1 MTLAPTL
8 PGLGPATPV
17 EPRPGSRAAR
27 MLMPRSVDVVKDLAA
42 DYGVCTRP
50 VSLRRTD
57 LDSGQTEVIDMPCGA
72 TQEAKC
78 PACAKRARKLRQQ
91 QIREGWHRTDEP
103 DPGPQPATEAQRGLI
118 VARAHLEFARDEAAR
133 ASQWDQVADLD
144 DAIGELEG
152 QITTEGMRGRPAP
165 PHASHDQ
172 DDGDGDGK
180 RRVRST
186 KRRQDA
192 PDLPRLPVENRTVG
206 RTYEGHGG
214 QVFRP
219 SMFLTLTL
227 GSYGRVHSD
236 GTPVDP
242 DSYDYRRAAWDA
254 VHFPRLLD
262 RFWQNLRRA
271 VGWNVQYAGAVEPQ
285 RRLAPH
291 AHFAMRGTIPR
302 ALVRQVAAATYHQV
316 WWPPATE
323 LVYEPGMAPQWD
335 ATAGGY
341 TDPDSGEL
349 LPSWDDALDLV
360 DADPDAEPV
369 HVVRFGTQVDAK
381 GVLAGTK
388 DADRCVGYITK
399 YLTKQAADCHD
410 VTTGRQ
416 RAHLERLWQELRHTP
431 CSERCANWL
440 LYGIQPKKA
449 RPGLKPGNCKNK
461 VHKRETLGI
470 GGRRVLISRQW
481 SGKTLA
487 DHRADRKEWVKALL
501 GVTTDATTAPLGGE
515 QRHAWELA
523 KPTDPDVPP
532 LGHRVLRAIS
542 ERIQWRAQLDAAKR
556 AADAP
561 PDVSA
566 TGSDRPS
573 AEGTTAA

>member
-1 MTLAPTL
+1 
-8 PGLGPATPV
+8 
-17 EPRPGSRAAR
+17 

-57 LDSGQTEVIDMPCGA
+57 LDTGRTEVIDMPCGA

-78 PACAKRARKLRQQ
+78 PACAARARRLRQQ
-91 QIREGWHRTDEP
+91 QIREGWHRDDEP
-103 DPGPQPATEAQRGLI
+103 DPGPAPATEAQRALI
-118 VARAHLEFARDEAAR
+118 VARAHLEFARAEAAR

-144 DAIGELEG
+144 DAISELEG

-165 PHASHDQ
+165 PHATD
-172 DDGDGDGK
+172 DDGQDTGDGK

-192 PDLPRLPVENRTVG
+192 PDLPRLPVENRTIG
-206 RTYEGHGG
+206 RTYEGRDG

-316 WWPPATE
+316 WWPPVDQ
-323 LVYEPGMAPQWD
+323 LVYEPGRAPEWNPD
-335 ATAGGY
+335 AGGY

-349 LPSWDDALDLV
+349 LPTWDDALDLV
-360 DADPDAEPV
+360 DADPDAQPV
-369 HVVRFGTQVDAK
+369 HVVRFGSQVDAK

-410 VTTGRQ
+410 VTTARQ
-416 RAHLERLWQELRHTP
+416 RAHLERLWAELRHTP

-440 LYGIQPKKA
+440 LYGVQPKKA

-487 DHRADRKEWVKALL
+487 DHRADRREWVKALL
-501 GVTTDATTAPLGGE
+501 GVTTDATTAPPGSDTV
-515 QRHAWELA
+515 RHAWELA

-542 ERIQWRAQLDAAKR
+542 ERVQWRAQLDAARR
-556 AADAP
+556 ASEEQSSKAP
-561 PDVSA
+561 AHQPCEKGDM
-566 TGSDRPS
+566 D
-573 AEGTTAA
+573 

>member
-1 MTLAPTL
+1 MA
-8 PGLGPATPV
+8 G
-17 EPRPGSRAAR
+17 RPGRCRPEVASR
-27 MLMPRSVDVVKDLAA
+27 
-42 DYGVCTRP
+42 
-50 VSLRRTD
+50 
-57 LDSGQTEVIDMPCGA
+57 
-72 TQEAKC
+72 
-78 PACAKRARKLRQQ
+78 
-91 QIREGWHRTDEP
+91 
-103 DPGPQPATEAQRGLI
+103 PGPGR
-118 VARAHLEFARDEAAR
+118 
-133 ASQWDQVADLD
+133 
-144 DAIGELEG
+144 
-152 QITTEGMRGRPAP
+152 RGRFA
-165 PHASHDQ
+165 
-172 DDGDGDGK
+172 
-180 RRVRST
+180 
-186 KRRQDA
+186 
-192 PDLPRLPVENRTVG
+192 G
-206 RTYEGHGG
+206 R
-214 QVFRP
+214 
-219 SMFLTLTL
+219 
-227 GSYGRVHSD
+227 
-236 GTPVDP
+236 
-242 DSYDYRRAAWDA
+242 
-254 VHFPRLLD
+254 LD

-316 WWPPATE
+316 WWPPAHE
-323 LVYEPGMAPQWD
+323 LVYEPGRAPQWN
-335 ATAGGY
+335 AHAAGY
-341 TDPDSGEL
+341 TDPETGEL

-369 HVVRFGTQVDAK
+369 HVVRFGSQVDAK

-410 VTTGRQ
+410 VTTARQ

-487 DHRADRKEWVKALL
+487 DHRADRREWVKALL
-501 GVTTDATTAPLGGE
+501 GVTTDADTAPTDSDAV
-515 QRHAWELA
+515 RHAWELA

-542 ERIQWRAQLDAAKR
+542 ERIQWRAQLDAARR
-556 AADAP
+556 AADP
-561 PDVSA
+561 SNVSA
-566 TGSDRPS
+566 T
-573 AEGTTAA
+573 ATTQEGTA

>member
-1 MTLAPTL
+1 MTITPAL
-8 PGLGPATPV
+8 PGLDPTPV

-27 MLMPRSVDVVKDLAA
+27 MLMPRSVDVVADLAA

-50 VSLRRTD
+50 ISLRRTD
-57 LDSGQTEVIDMPCGA
+57 LDSGQTEVIDLPCGA
-72 TQEAKC
+72 TQDAKC
-78 PACAKRARKLRQQ
+78 PACAKRARRLRQQ
-91 QIREGWHRTDEP
+91 QIREGWHRDDEP
-103 DPGPQPATEAQRGLI
+103 DPGPQPATDAQRGLI

-133 ASQWDQVADLD
+133 ASEWDQVADLD
-144 DAIGELEG
+144 DAIGELEA
-152 QITTEGMRGRPAP
+152 QITTEGLRGRPAP
-165 PHASHDQ
+165 PHASDDDQ
-172 DDGDGDGK
+172 EAGDGN

-206 RTYEGHGG
+206 RTFEGHGG

-236 GTPVDP
+236 GTPADP
-242 DSYDYRRAAWDA
+242 DAYDYRRAAWDA

-291 AHFAMRGTIPR
+291 AHFAIRGTIPR
-302 ALVRQVAAATYHQV
+302 TLVRQVAAATYHQV

-323 LVYEPGMAPQWD
+323 PVYEPGRAPQWD
-335 ATAGGY
+335 QAAGGY
-341 TDPDSGEL
+341 TDPGTGRL

-360 DADPDAEPV
+360 DADAEPV
-369 HVVRFGTQVDAK
+369 HVVRFGSQVDAK

-440 LYGIQPKKA
+440 LHGIQPKKA

-461 VHKRETLGI
+461 VHKRDTLGI

-481 SGKTLA
+481 SGKTLT
-487 DHRADRKEWVKALL
+487 DHRADRREWVKALL
-501 GVTTDATTAPLGGE
+501 GVTTDATTAPARSDTV
-515 QRHAWELA
+515 RHAWELA
-523 KPTDPDVPP
+523 RPTDPDVPP

-542 ERIQWRAQLDAAKR
+542 ERIQWRAQLDAARR
-556 AADAP
+556 AADP

-566 TGSDRPS
+566 TSLDAQDKEER
-573 AEGTTAA
+573 